1 MVSSVDFRRPLEAVI
16 PGAQGRILAV
26 MLRTS
31 GELNLRT
38 VARLAGVSIAQASR
52 VLPGLVDLGVI
63 ERREVPPSSLFRLVP
78 EHIATQL
85 LLDLSNVRGRMIAEM
100 GRAAGKIR
108 PVPVSVIAYGSFA
121 RGDGDVGS
129 DIDVIIVR
137 PTGIDED
144 DEQWLRTTERWR
156 TTVNRMSGN
165 VVEVLEVDADDVEK
179 KLAGKSSLWS
189 DVRRDGV
196 VLFGSAIG
204 ELLSGVHA

>member
-1 MVSSVDFRRPLEAVI
+1 MDFRHPLEAVI

-52 VLPGLVDLGVI
+52 VLPGLVELGVI
-63 ERREVPPSSLFRLVP
+63 ERREVPPSSLFRLVS
-78 EHIATQL
+78 EHVVTQV
-85 LLDLSNVRGRMIAEM
+85 LLDLSNVRSRMLAEV

-108 PVPVSVIAYGSFA
+108 PAPVSVIAYGSFA

-137 PTGIDED
+137 PPMVDED
-144 DEQWLRTTERWR
+144 DEQWLRTMERWQ
-156 TTVNRMSGN
+156 TTVSRMSGN
-165 VVEVLEVDADDVEK
+165 VVEVLEADAANVET
-179 KLAGKSSLWS
+179 KLAGKSSLWAA
-189 DVRRDGV
+189 VRRDGV

-204 ELLSGVHA
+204 ELRSGVHA